1 MKTIKT
7 LYFSALLVCA
17 ATISSCSCQSESE
30 AVDNTA
36 AQAEI
41 EQIAINHAQQ
51 FSGNVSSKKQ
61 QQLLFEIRAHE
72 QDLREN
78 NLNNEAEIYIKRFTE
93 ELKNINPELAKS
105 INL

>member
-7 LYFSALLVCA
+7 LCFSALLICA
-17 ATISSCSCQSESE
+17 TTISSCSCESESVV
-30 AVDNTA
+30 VDNTA
-36 AQAEI
+36 AQNEI
-41 EQIAINHAQQ
+41 EQIAISHAKQ

-61 QQLLFEIRAHE
+61 QQLLFEVRAHE

-78 NLNNEAEIYIKRFTE
+78 NLNNEADIYIKRFAE
-93 ELKNINPELAKS
+93 ELKNIDPALAKS